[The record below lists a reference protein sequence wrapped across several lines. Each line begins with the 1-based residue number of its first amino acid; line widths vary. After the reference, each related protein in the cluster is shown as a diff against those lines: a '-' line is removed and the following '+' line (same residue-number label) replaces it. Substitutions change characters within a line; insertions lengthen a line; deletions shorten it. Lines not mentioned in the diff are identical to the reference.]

1 MENGEIKEIAEEME
15 NSVNFYRMQSM
26 NQSLIALLAH
36 NRITYDQA
44 CEASCRGRRP
54 VAQAPQDVPEHRRT
68 IQGGHHGTIPRRLL
82 ADHRTPGDQ
91 APVRRSRR
99 AQQGRRSQEKDEI
112 IASLEREVA
121 DLRQTMD
128 QSSGS
133 EDEMRRRLETSQAEV
148 QRVKDEAA
156 SKINALNERIRD
168 LNQRLSQQGGGGGKP
183 TTGGFFKR

>member
-1 MENGEIKEIAEEME
+1 MAPSPADFSQITELLETKRLYEEVEERNKVKM
-15 NSVNFYRMQSM
+15 
-26 NQSLIALLAH
+26 
-36 NRITYDQA
+36 
-44 CEASCRGRRP
+44 
-54 VAQAPQDVPEHRRT
+54 
-68 IQGGHHGTIPRRLL
+68 
-82 ADHRTPGDQ
+82 
-91 APVRRSRR
+91 
-99 AQQGRRSQEKDEI
+99 QEKDEI

-148 QRVKDEAA
+148 QRVKDEAG